1 MSAAELK
8 TLWEYL
14 DDQLIR
20 GYIRSSPSSASVPVL
35 FIKKKDS
42 SLRLCI
48 DYRALNAITVKNW
61 YTLPLINDTPDW
73 LKDAKIY
80 TKLDLHNGYK
90 QIRIKEEE
98 EWKTAFCTLY
108 GLFKYLVISF
118 GLTNVPATFKTFMN
132 DTIRTHLDNFCTV
145 YLDDLLIYF
154 DSEEE
159 HSRHFSSILDKLYA
173 AEFHIIS
180 TEYLG
185 YII

>member
-1 MSAAELK
+1 MEDSFLYTIWAV
-8 TLWEYL
+8 
-14 DDQLIR
+14 QIS
-20 GYIRSSPSSASVPVL
+20 GYIFWSHQR
-35 FIKKKDS
+35 
-42 SLRLCI
+42 
-48 DYRALNAITVKNW
+48 T
-61 YTLPLINDTPDW
+61 
-73 LKDAKIY
+73 
-80 TKLDLHNGYK
+80 
-90 QIRIKEEE
+90 
-98 EWKTAFCTLY
+98 
-108 GLFKYLVISF
+108 
-118 GLTNVPATFKTFMN
+118 ATFKTFMN